1 MTANPKLIAF
11 IREAR
16 RRGFDDFQ
24 IRNPLLR
31 AGWPA
36 GEVEN
41 AFEFLKPKEDYKNK
55 VNIYL
60 DDKLL
65 RTLEKRASKN
75 MLNLHEQI
83 EEILRRSVL
92 NMRKKTPA
100 EEKVDDKFI
109 TLFSRKKVN
118 KK

>member
-11 IREAR
+11 IQEAR
-16 RRGFDDFQ
+16 KRGFDDFQ

-36 GEVEN
+36 GEVET
-41 AFEFLKPKEDYKNK
+41 AFDFLKPKEDYKNK
-55 VNIYL
+55 ITVYL

-65 RTLEKRASKN
+65 RNLEKRASKN

-83 EEILRRSVL
+83 EEILRRSTL
-92 NMRKKTPA
+92 NMKKKTPA

-109 TLFSRKKVN
+109 TLFSRKQTN